1 MPEWAP
7 DLDQLRQIREPGS
20 RNIARTPRIQ
30 PEPQE
35 HVPLRDCSGCWEE
48 HIQGGYCHKGWPP
61 LGPASVQGHS
71 ARDVSARRALPG
83 PGRAGRGCPSP
94 GLRGACWQLDLV
106 PRPRLLL
113 LLPLVPQRRLMREVA
128 PRPQVH
134 KEALGTPA
142 AACPMA
148 RPPRCSRRACTRD
161 SGSRPALELTRKAG
175 EMMLMPV
182 SGTTGFK
189 TCKGRGAPRSP
200 RSGARVCSGLRPRA
214 LPQ

>member
-1 MPEWAP
+1 MPEGRPTWTNCG
-7 DLDQLRQIREPGS
+7 RSGS
-20 RNIARTPRIQ
+20 RGPGIQ

-35 HVPLRDCSGCWEE
+35 YSPNPKSPWPSETAAAAGRSTSRVATAPRGGHLWDRHPFRGPR
-48 HIQGGYCHKGWPP
+48 QGTCPP
-61 LGPASVQGHS
+61 G
-71 ARDVSARRALPG
+71 RALPG

-94 GLRGACWQLDLV
+94 GLRGACGQLDLV

-113 LLPLVPQRRLMREVA
+113 LLPLVPQHRLMREAA

-134 KEALGTPA
+134 EEALGTPA

-175 EMMLMPV
+175 EMVLMPV
-182 SGTTGFK
+182 LGTTGFT
-189 TCKGRGAPRSP
+189 TC
-200 RSGARVCSGLRPRA
+200 
-214 LPQ
+214 